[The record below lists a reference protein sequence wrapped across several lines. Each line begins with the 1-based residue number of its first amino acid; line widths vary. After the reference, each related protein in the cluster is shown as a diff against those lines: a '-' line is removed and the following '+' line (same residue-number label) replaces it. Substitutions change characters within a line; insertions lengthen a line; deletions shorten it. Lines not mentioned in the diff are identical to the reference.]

1 MVPDESLPAKETI
14 GDHIYLNQQVNAVL
28 MDGDKTSKDKIF

>member
-14 GDHIYLNQQVNAVL
+14 GDHIYLNQRNL
-28 MDGDKTSKDKIF
+28 GIDEERGYLNSTW